1 MKSCPYKKIENTMKC
16 TQLIRFKDS
25 EYEVA
30 TKTTIEEMKTITAAG
45 FECITEKNGIMS
57 FIKPKRFSSLEI

>member
-1 MKSCPYKKIENTMKC
+1 MKC

-45 FECITEKNGIMS
+45 FECITEKNGIML
-57 FIKPKRFSSLEI
+57 FKKPKRFVSLAM